1 MKGFTNLSARLV
13 PPDPGEV
20 QAMHI
25 PDAVLE
31 DPKVLLTTGVLAA
44 CGLSYSLNRLKHQLR
59 DRTTVLMGIMSAC
72 VFAAQ
77 MVKFPLWPAPVAGH
91 LLGGV
96 LSAVMLGPWAGA
108 CVIAT
113 VLIVQCLLCGDG
125 GLLALGANFLNMGV
139 IGSMIG
145 YAIYTPI
152 RRAIGGRKGI
162 LIGAMAAAWFS
173 VILSAGAFAIEFAA
187 SGRFDMFLPVLSWM
201 ILVHAGIGI
210 GEAIITGLVIRYVL
224 QVRPDFIYQPDTGP
238 VTTSER
244 WSQIALAGLGMSL
257 AVALFLAPMASE
269 LPDGL
274 EMVGAK
280 LGFIDESKT
289 PEPLIK
295 PALPD
300 YQVMGMERWKGISTA
315 LAGAIGTV
323 VVFGFG
329 VGLARSF
336 TTDSPLA
343 TRVKGAAPD
352 AA

>member
-1 MKGFTNLSARLV
+1 
-13 PPDPGEV
+13 
-20 QAMHI
+20 MHI

-31 DPKVLLTTGVLAA
+31 DPKVLLSTGILAA

-96 LSAVMLGPWAGA
+96 LAAVLLGPWAGA

-125 GLLALGANFLNMGV
+125 GLLALGANFVNMGV

-145 YAIYTPI
+145 YAIYAPI
-152 RRAIGGRKGI
+152 RNAIGGRKGI

-173 VILSAGAFAIEFAA
+173 VILSAGAFAVEFAA

-201 ILVHAGIGI
+201 VLVHAGIGI
-210 GEAIITGLVIRYVL
+210 GEALITGLVIRYVL
-224 QVRPDFIYQPDTGP
+224 QVRPDFIYQADIEPTA
-238 VTTSER
+238 SSRR
-244 WSQIALAGLGMSL
+244 WGQVAIAGLGMSL
-257 AVALFLAPMASE
+257 AVALFLAPVASE

-280 LGFIDESKT
+280 FGFIDESKSSA
-289 PEPLIK
+289 PVIK
-295 PALPD
+295 PILPD
-300 YQVMGMERWKGISTA
+300 YQIVGLERWKGVSTA
-315 LAGAIGTV
+315 LAGAVGTL

-329 VGLARSF
+329 LGLARSF
-336 TTDSPLA
+336 TVEPELS